1 VNIQED
7 EILVSQLRHKRHE
20 KRLEHVAKRNFKLG
34 VWNGIL
40 FNLGKSFFSP
50 TTVLPAFLS
59 KLTSSSS
66 LIGIIATFDAIGWYL
81 PQLPAAAWVQH
92 KSRKMPI
99 YRLSFALRTI
109 ALLVVTI
116 TTFFSPSVPV
126 LLVIFTTSIITF
138 DLTSGL
144 GGLVFMDLYAKA
156 IPPNKR
162 GKFLALRMG
171 IGSLLAATLGA
182 GAIYL
187 LERADVFPRNFSY
200 IFGAG
205 TMIII
210 VGLYMMAIMREP
222 RERHLTDKRTLR
234 QHLAHSLNILKGNPE
249 FRHYVESC
257 IILALY
263 LHTLPFLFLYAKN
276 NLGYTNGDL
285 GIFVTIECAAFVLSN
300 MYWPRVA
307 DRTSNRKVVL
317 TTAYL
322 QLTVPLFI
330 LSYEL
335 FPIPREIFPLVFALT
350 ATIDSGRTIGCFGY
364 LVDIIPERDRMT
376 YSAIFNTSLALPLLF
391 VPVSGLILD
400 MFGYSTLYILIALTT
415 VWAIFRLLKL
425 REVHAHE
432 RVS

>member
-1 VNIQED
+1 MSHED
-7 EILVSQLRHKRHE
+7 EILISRLRQDRHE
-20 KRLEHVAKRNFKLG
+20 KRLAHVNKRNFQLG

-66 LIGIIATFDAIGWYL
+66 LIGIVATFEAIGWYL

-92 KSRKMPI
+92 KSKKMPI

-109 ALLVVTI
+109 SLVVI
-116 TTFFSPSVPV
+116 AVVTFLSPSAPV
-126 LLVIFTTSIITF
+126 LLVIFTTAIITF
-138 DLTSGL
+138 DLSSGL

-171 IGSLLAATLGA
+171 IGSLLAATVGA
-182 GAIYL
+182 GAIAVL
-187 LERADVFPRNFSY
+187 VSADTFPRNFSY
-200 IFGAG
+200 IFALGA
-205 TMIII
+205 IIVS
-210 VGLYMMAIMREP
+210 VGLYLMAIMREP
-222 RERHLTDKRTLR
+222 RERHLTDKRTLK
-234 QHLAHSLNILKGNPE
+234 QHLTHSRNILRQNPE

-257 IILALY
+257 VILALY

-276 NLGYTNGDL
+276 NLGYTNSDL

-300 MYWPRVA
+300 IYWPRVA
-307 DRTSNRKVVL
+307 DRASNRKVVL

-350 ATIDSGRTIGCFGY
+350 ATIDSGRTIGCLGY
-364 LVDIIPERDRMT
+364 LVDIIPQRDRMT
-376 YSAIFNTSLALPLLF
+376 YSAVFNTSLALPLLF

-415 VWAIFRLLKL
+415 VWAIIRLLKL